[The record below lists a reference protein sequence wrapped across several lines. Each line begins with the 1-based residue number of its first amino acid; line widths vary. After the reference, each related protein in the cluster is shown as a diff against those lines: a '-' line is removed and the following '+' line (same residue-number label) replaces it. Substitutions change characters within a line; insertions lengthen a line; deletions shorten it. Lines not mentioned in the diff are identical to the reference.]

1 MKMETNVEPPWPRA
15 RWITVV
21 VVLTI
26 FQALAVTVLTRSPS
40 SAPPRSAAST
50 ALLLP
55 ADPTTFRGL
64 ERILELHDPTLLPL
78 AGQNLL
84 PGGAPGTNAPQG
96 YDPAL
101 SVMAGRPARASGEMP
116 ARTFAQFAETAR
128 QPAAVPTQK
137 VSPPDHSLSRVE
149 EPAPSSPRIW
159 LAGRWAGRP
168 WRSSA
173 PQPNHQSATLLS
185 NTVVRVMIDAS
196 GRALWTTLLS
206 SSGSS
211 EADRQ
216 ARAFARTMSFE
227 SGENSDSMPEYFPH
241 DSRDL
246 VFQWFPAAGTNAPA
260 AAPPAP

>member
-1 MKMETNVEPPWPRA
+1 METNIEPPWPRA

-21 VVLTI
+21 VLLTV
-26 FQALAVTVLTRSPS
+26 FQALAIAVLTRSAS
-40 SAPPRSAAST
+40 SSPPRSAAPT
-50 ALLLP
+50 TLLLP
-55 ADPTTFRGL
+55 ADQATFQGL
-64 ERILELHDPTLLPL
+64 ERILQLHDPTLLPL

-84 PGGAPGTNAPQG
+84 PGGALGTNAPQG
-96 YDPAL
+96 YDPAF
-101 SVMAGRPARASGEMP
+101 SVMVERPARASGEMP
-116 ARTFAQFAETAR
+116 VRTFAQFAETAR

-137 VSPPDHSLSRVE
+137 IFPPDHALSRVE

-206 SSGSS
+206 SSGSP

-216 ARAFARTMSFE
+216 ARAFARTMSFDP
-227 SGENSDSMPEYFPH
+227 GENSDSIPENFPR